1 TLPAGVTASF
11 SPSTVHF
18 NSPDNTKTATMT
30 LSTTTGTTPGSST
43 AVTLKG
49 ATSAQ
54 DFATGN
60 GTLSVCAPQISSQP
74 VGLTRTV
81 GQSASFSV
89 TASGGTY
96 QWRKNG
102 SNIPGATSSTYSIAN
117 VLGSDAGSYDV
128 VVTD

>member
-1 TLPAGVTASF
+1 LPAGVTASF

-18 NSPDNTKTATMT
+18 NAPDNTKTATMT
-30 LSTTTGTTPGSST
+30 LSTTTGTTPGGST
-43 AVTLKG
+43 AFTLKG

-60 GTLSVCAPQISSQP
+60 GSLSVCAPQISSQP
-74 VGLTRTV
+74 ASLTRTV

-102 SNIPGATSSTYSIAN
+102 TIISGATSATYGIPL
-117 VLGSDAGSYDV
+117 VL
-128 VVTD
+128 